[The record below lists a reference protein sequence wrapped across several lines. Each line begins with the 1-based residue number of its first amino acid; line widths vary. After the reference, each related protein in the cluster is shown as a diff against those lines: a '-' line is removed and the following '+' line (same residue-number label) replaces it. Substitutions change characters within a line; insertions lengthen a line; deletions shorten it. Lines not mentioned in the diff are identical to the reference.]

1 MKSATQ
7 PSPQVKREAF
17 LDCIGPG
24 SPIYRLFDC
33 IPGVSFFAKNAAFEF
48 VCANRHFI
56 ERFGLSDEN
65 EIIGKSDFDL
75 LPARLAEKFRRDDE
89 EVMKTGEAK
98 WHIVEL
104 FFNRQGLPDWFV
116 TDKMP
121 VIDKRGRVIG
131 VMGIVRAYGSAP
143 EEVHTHQQIARAVDH
158 IRSHFRQ
165 KITVDELAELTHLS
179 TRQLHRKFME
189 AFGMGP
195 QAVIMKLRI
204 QAACELLGNPDAM
217 ISDVARTVG
226 FTDQSSFTQHFH
238 KHMGATPLRY
248 RRQFA

>member
-1 MKSATQ
+1 MN
-7 PSPQVKREAF
+7 F
-17 LDCIGPG
+17 LSRIGPE

-33 IPGVSFFAKNAAFEF
+33 ISRGVVFCQERGVQ
-48 VCANRHFI
+48 VCLREPPLH
-56 ERFGLSDEN
+56 ERFGITEES
-65 EIIGKSDFDL
+65 EIIGKDDFAL
-75 LPARLAEKFRRDDE
+75 VPARLAEKFRIDDE
-89 EVMKTGEAK
+89 EVMRTGEAK

-121 VIDKRGRVIG
+121 VRDKCGRVIG

-143 EEVHTHQQIARAVDH
+143 EEVHTHQQIARAVEH

-165 KITVDELAELTHLS
+165 KITVEELADLTHLS
-179 TRQLHRKFME
+179 TRQLHRKFIE

-204 QAACELLGNPDAM
+204 QAACELLGDPDAM
-217 ISDVARTVG
+217 ITEVARTVG

-238 KHMGATPLRY
+238 KHMGVTPLRY